1 MKPFQRLIKGGVKG
15 WACPPGF
22 CGDGVMPMVDCD
34 AGKSEPLR
42 GQQAR
47 SRDAFD
53 ASQLMELALRRAG
66 RHDFS
71 DHSFVEPLMRLLS
84 AYEEEADLSGFGR
97 RAAQFDVLRSLA
109 NLLKL
114 DEAEEAD
121 PSIVERTIEKPIF
134 ITGLPRSATTFLH
147 TLLAQDPANAVPR
160 GFQSIHP
167 YPRGFLGLDLR
178 KLEVDVEFALFR
190 LLSPGVSALHP
201 IAADAPQECT
211 DITAQVFQSLRFDNT
226 HRIPSYLDWL
236 EAHGHDAAFR
246 FHRRFLQHLDAQLPV
261 DGIGRRH
268 WVLKSPDHVFTLE
281 AIEHVYPDARIVF
294 LHRDPLSVVA
304 SCVKL
309 AELLHKPFTRHI
321 DREELGDQVSS
332 RLVQSAEEMAWA
344 ASQNPDILNLHY
356 RDVVAH
362 PLTTVRL
369 IYRHSSRDLG
379 DEAESRMRR
388 WLKHRHR
395 HHHPRYSL
403 KEFGLD
409 ARDLNRRFARYMQ
422 AFHVMPEASASR
434 VH

>member
-1 MKPFQRLIKGGVKG
+1 M
-15 WACPPGF
+15 
-22 CGDGVMPMVDCD
+22 D
-34 AGKSEPLR
+34 
-42 GQQAR
+42 
-47 SRDAFD
+47 
-53 ASQLMELALRRAG
+53 LALRRAG
-66 RHDFS
+66 RRDFS
-71 DHSFVEPLMRLLS
+71 EHSFVEPLRRLLT
-84 AYEEEADLSGFGR
+84 AYEEEADLSHFGR

-114 DEAEEAD
+114 DEVEAAD
-121 PSIVERTIEKPIF
+121 PSIVERKIEKPLF

-167 YPRGFLGLDLR
+167 YPRGLFGLDLR
-178 KLEVDVEFALFR
+178 KLEVDIEFAMFR

-226 HRIPSYLDWL
+226 HRIPSYLHWL
-236 EAHGHDAAFR
+236 EAHGHDEAFR
-246 FHRRFLQHLDAQLPV
+246 FHRRFLQHLDAQMPV
-261 DGIGRRH
+261 DGRGPRH

-281 AIEHVYPDARIVF
+281 AIKNVYPDARIVF

-309 AELLHKPFTRHI
+309 AELLHKPFTRHL

-332 RLVQSAEEMAWA
+332 RLVESAEEMAWA
-344 ASQNPDILNLHY
+344 ARQDPGILNLHY
-356 RDVVAH
+356 REVVAH
-362 PLTTVRL
+362 PLSAVRQL
-369 IYRHSSRDLG
+369 YRHSGRELSH
-379 DEAESRMRR
+379 EAESRMRH
-388 WLKHRHR
+388 WLKRPRRHR
-395 HHHPRYSL
+395 HPRYSL
-403 KEFGLD
+403 TEFGLD

-422 AFHVMPEASASR
+422 AFHVMPEASTHR